1 MASLKANC
9 QKAFTA
15 LSGTKRNRKG
25 FAEFAGTQKAFLHGS
40 FQNGSRMNAAYPV
53 SYPGQSRIVLPARH
67 MENPEKAQAKQPSGG
82 CVGFNDA
89 R

>member
-40 FQNGSRMNAAYPV
+40 FEKNGLRMNVTYPFLHA
-53 SYPGQSRIVLPARH
+53 G
-67 MENPEKAQAKQPSGG
+67 
-82 CVGFNDA
+82 
-89 R
+89 